1 MALALGK
8 DKHLRIL
15 LADDHSL
22 FRAGMRYLLDELHL
36 QVEVDE
42 ADTCQGV
49 LDALHNEHYD
59 LILMDLLMPGMDQV
73 SGIRAA
79 KEIAPDTPIAVVS
92 MLETAADIRRAI
104 AAGAAGFI
112 PKSSTPQVMRHA
124 IALMLSGGVYLPPAT
139 LGQSLSPS
147 QERVEGSENLQA
159 VQLTRRQQAV
169 LHELS
174 LGKSNKEIAYA
185 LNMAEA
191 TVKVHIAAIMKA
203 LNVHNRTQVVL
214 AAMQQGLKPEAE
226 QPMEP
231 QA

>member
-1 MALALGK
+1 MWLCGSPDGLWWKRPDVGEEEKTTRIGGGIMALALGK

-104 AAGAAGFI
+104 AAGAAG
-112 PKSSTPQVMRHA
+112 
-124 IALMLSGGVYLPPAT
+124 
-139 LGQSLSPS
+139 
-147 QERVEGSENLQA
+147 
-159 VQLTRRQQAV
+159 
-169 LHELS
+169 
-174 LGKSNKEIAYA
+174 
-185 LNMAEA
+185 
-191 TVKVHIAAIMKA
+191 
-203 LNVHNRTQVVL
+203 
-214 AAMQQGLKPEAE
+214 
-226 QPMEP
+226 
-231 QA
+231 